1 MRRLRNDLESRLGS
15 DKKNS
20 TRFITIFEHLSIVLF
35 LGIQCLPECGEERL
49 LVLVLSVIGTMVSTH
64 LPACHSDLVTC
75 HSANS
80 LASIQVQT
88 TQTLSLK
95 YEEAHVIS
103 LVDNATNIIVSFLL
117 QVREAPFCNMCLAF
131 DPSCSPL

>member
-1 MRRLRNDLESRLGS
+1 M
-15 DKKNS
+15 
-20 TRFITIFEHLSIVLF
+20 
-35 LGIQCLPECGEERL
+35 
-49 LVLVLSVIGTMVSTH
+49 VLSVIGTLVSAH
-64 LPACHSDLVTC
+64 LPLVTRPLSLVTC

-117 QVREAPFCNMCLAF
+117 QVREAPC
-131 DPSCSPL
+131 

>member
-1 MRRLRNDLESRLGS
+1 MWRGEAAGLGS
-15 DKKNS
+15 LGDRDIGEC
-20 TRFITIFEHLSIVLF
+20 TLARLS
-35 LGIQCLPECGEERL
+35 
-49 LVLVLSVIGTMVSTH
+49 LV
-64 LPACHSDLVTC
+64 PC

-117 QVREAPFCNMCLAF
+117 QVREAPF
-131 DPSCSPL
+131 